1 MKPKSTFAFKL
12 CLAAGLLVFSGG
24 VALAAIAQGYKA
36 TENVVPGT
44 LVNLDTSASNS
55 VKAATADKVEDL
67 VGIVVPADSSLI
79 SLTNGTGEVQVATS
93 GLTNA
98 LVSTVNGDIKAGDK
112 ITVSPIA
119 GIGMKAVVST
129 KIVGVAQ
136 GDFNDKTSGATSH
149 DVKDKSGQT
158 RKVSIGQVPVLVG
171 IAYYV
176 AGSGDQSAPIPKF
189 VQELVNAVAGRSV
202 SPLRIVTSAVLLVF
216 TLVAIS
222 IILYGS
228 IHSGIISIGRNPLS
242 QSAVYRSILH
252 VILACVGVL
261 LVTLGA
267 VYLIISR

>member
-1 MKPKSTFAFKL
+1 MKPKTLVFKL
-12 CLAAGLLVFSGG
+12 CLWSTLFLFSGG
-24 VALAAIAQGYKA
+24 VALAAIAQGYKSS
-36 TENVVPGT
+36 EKVVDGT
-44 LVNLDTSASNS
+44 IVGLDNSAANT
-55 VKAATADKVEDL
+55 VQAATIDKVEDL
-67 VGIVVPADSSLI
+67 VGVVVSSDSSLI
-79 SLTNGTGEVQVATS
+79 SLTNGSNEVSVATS
-93 GLTNA
+93 GQANV

-112 ITVSPIA
+112 ITVSPIS
-119 GIGMKAVVST
+119 GIGMKATLST

-136 GDFNDKTSGATSH
+136 GDFNDKSTGATSH

-158 RKVSIGQVPVLVG
+158 RKVSIGQVPLLVG
-171 IAYYV
+171 VAYYV
-176 AGSGDQSAPIPKF
+176 AGSGDQTTPIPKV

-202 SPLRIVTSAVLLVF
+202 SPLRIVTSAILLVF